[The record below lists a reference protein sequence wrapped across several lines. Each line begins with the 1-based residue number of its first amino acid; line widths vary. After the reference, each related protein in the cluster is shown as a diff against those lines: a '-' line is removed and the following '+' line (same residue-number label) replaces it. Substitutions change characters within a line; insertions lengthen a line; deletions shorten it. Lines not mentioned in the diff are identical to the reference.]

1 MSTILTCIAI
11 LIAGCLVTAVS
22 ILLIRWLVPPHL
34 RGSEERREPVFA
46 FAGVLYALVIGFVLA
61 YALDGYQTAETAAGT
76 EADSVSSLSRSATL
90 FEAENRDRL
99 GHELICYSRA
109 VINDEWPH
117 MKDGERSEL
126 ATAATD
132 RLFQSFGKLGRHNA
146 NNSALSSSL
155 ERVSD
160 LQKARATRLLK
171 SDTFLPTMFWVFMV
185 AGGFMLILFATVLKG
200 KEPIRGQV
208 MFILPVALLLICS
221 IYLVAVFE
229 QPFRGPNAI
238 EPRAME
244 RALVSVEE
252 FIPDPRADRPCP

>member
-1 MSTILTCIAI
+1 MSTVLA
-11 LIAGCLVTAVS
+11 CLVIFAVGCALTALS
-22 ILLIRWLVPPHL
+22 IFLVRTLVPAHL

-76 EADSVSSLSRSATL
+76 EADSVSSLSRAATL
-90 FEAENRDRL
+90 FDAESRDRI

-109 VINDEWPH
+109 VIDDEWPRL
-117 MKDGERSEL
+117 DEGRRSEL

-132 RLFQSFGKLGRHNA
+132 RLFQSFGKLGRTNPD
-146 NNSALSSSL
+146 NSALSASL
-155 ERVSD
+155 ERVSE

-171 SDTFLPTMFWVFMV
+171 SNTYLPTMFWVFMI

-200 KEPIRGQV
+200 REPVRGQV
-208 MFILPVALLLICS
+208 MFILPVSLLLVCS
-221 IYLVAVFE
+221 IYLVGVFE
-229 QPFRGPNAI
+229 QPFRGPNAV

-244 RALVSVEE
+244 RAQVSVTE

>member
-1 MSTILTCIAI
+1 VNTLLTCLLI
-11 LIAGCLVTAVS
+11 LIAGCLITGIS
-22 ILLIRWLVPPHL
+22 IFLVRKLVPKHL

-76 EADSVSSLSRSATL
+76 EADSVSSLSRAATL
-90 FEAENRDRL
+90 FDAESRDRI
-99 GHELICYSRA
+99 GHELICYARA
-109 VINDEWPH
+109 VVDDEWPAMQH
-117 MKDGERSEL
+117 GHRSEL

-132 RLFQSFGKLGRHNA
+132 RLFQSFGKLGRNNA
-146 NNSALSSSL
+146 DNSALSTSL

-200 KEPIRGQV
+200 REPIRGQV
-208 MFILPVALLLICS
+208 MFILPVSLLLICS
-221 IYLVAVFE
+221 IYLVYVFE
-229 QPFRGPNAI
+229 QPFRGPN
-238 EPRAME
+238 EVSPRAME
-244 RALVSVEE
+244 RALVSVKE

>member
-1 MSTILTCIAI
+1 MNTLLTCFLI
-11 LIAGCLVTAVS
+11 LLGGCAVTGIS
-22 ILLIRWLVPPHL
+22 ILLVRWLVPEHL

-46 FAGVLYALVIGFVLA
+46 FAGVLYALVVGFVLA

-90 FEAENRDRL
+90 FDAESRDRI
-99 GHELICYSRA
+99 GHELICYARA
-109 VINDEWPH
+109 VIDDEWPAMESGH
-117 MKDGERSEL
+117 RSEL

-132 RLFQSFGKLGRHNA
+132 RLFQSFGKLGRHSTD
-146 NNSALSSSL
+146 NSALSTSL
-155 ERVSD
+155 ERVND

-221 IYLVAVFE
+221 VYLVAVFE
-229 QPFRGPNAI
+229 QPFKGPNEI
-238 EPRAME
+238 HPRAMG
-244 RALVSVEE
+244 RALISVEE
-252 FIPDPRADRPCP
+252 FVPDPRADRPCP

>member
-1 MSTILTCIAI
+1 MSTVLTCLAI
-11 LIAGCLVTAVS
+11 LAAGCTVTALS
-22 ILLIRWLVPPHL
+22 IFLIRKFVPYEL
-34 RGSEERREPVFA
+34 KGSEERREPVFA

-61 YALDGYQTAETAAGT
+61 YALDGYQAAETAAGT
-76 EADSVSSLSRSATL
+76 EADSVGSLSRAATL
-90 FEAENRDRL
+90 FDAESRDRL

-109 VINDEWPH
+109 VIEDEWPR
-117 MKDGERSEL
+117 MQEGERSEL
-126 ATAATD
+126 ASAATD
-132 RLFQSFGKLGRHNA
+132 RLFQSFGKLGRNA
-146 NNSALSSSL
+146 ADNSALSASL

-171 SDTFLPTMFWVFMV
+171 ADTFLPTMFWVFMI

-200 KEPIRGQV
+200 REPIRGQV
-208 MFILPVALLLICS
+208 LFILPVSLLLISS

-229 QPFRGPNAI
+229 QPFRGPNRI

-244 RALVSVEE
+244 RALVSVTE

>member
-1 MSTILTCIAI
+1 MSTILICLAI
-11 LIAGCLVTAVS
+11 LVAACLVTAIS
-22 ILLIRWLVPPHL
+22 ILLIRWLVPAYL

-61 YALDGYQTAETAAGT
+61 YALDGYQAAETAAGT
-76 EADSVSSLSRSATL
+76 EADSVSSLSRAATL
-90 FEAENRDRL
+90 FDAERRDRL

-109 VINDEWPH
+109 VIDDEWPR
-117 MKDGERSEL
+117 MSEGERSEL
-126 ATAATD
+126 TSAATD
-132 RLFQSFGKLGRHNA
+132 RLFQSFGKLGRNNA
-146 NNSALSSSL
+146 SSSALSSSL
-155 ERVSD
+155 ERVSE

-185 AGGFMLILFATVLKG
+185 AGGFMLVLFATVLKG
-200 KEPIRGQV
+200 REPIRGQV
-208 MFILPVALLLICS
+208 MFILPVTLLITCS

-244 RALVSVEE
+244 RAQVSVEE

>member
-1 MSTILTCIAI
+1 MSTLVACI
-11 LIAGCLVTAVS
+11 LILLVGCSVTAAS
-22 ILLIRWLVPPHL
+22 IFLIRRFVPDSL
-34 RGSEERREPVFA
+34 KGNEERREPVFA

-76 EADSVSSLSRSATL
+76 EADSVSSLSRAATL
-90 FEAENRDRL
+90 FDAESRDRL

-109 VINDEWPH
+109 VIDDEWP
-117 MKDGERSEL
+117 KLSEGQRSEL

-132 RLFQSFGKLGRHNA
+132 RLFQSFGKLGRTNPD
-146 NNSALSSSL
+146 NSALSASL

-160 LQKARATRLLK
+160 LQKARASRLLK
-171 SDTFLPTMFWVFMV
+171 SNTFLPSMFWVFMV
-185 AGGFMLILFATVLKG
+185 AGAIMLILFATVLKG
-200 KEPIRGQV
+200 REPVRGQIL
-208 MFILPVALLLICS
+208 FILPVALLLTCS

-238 EPRAME
+238 KPRAME
-244 RALVSVEE
+244 RAQVSVTE

>member
-1 MSTILTCIAI
+1 VNTVLTCLAI
-11 LIAGCLVTAVS
+11 LAGGCLVTAVS
-22 ILLIRWLVPPHL
+22 IVLVKWLVPESL

-76 EADSVSSLSRSATL
+76 EADSVSSLSRAATL
-90 FEAENRDRL
+90 FDAESRDRI
-99 GHELICYSRA
+99 GHELICYARA
-109 VINDEWPH
+109 VSDDEWPAMTEGH
-117 MKDGERSEL
+117 RSEL

-132 RLFQSFGKLGRHNA
+132 RLFQSFGKLGRNNA
-146 NNSALSSSL
+146 DNSALSDSL
-155 ERVSD
+155 ERVND

-171 SDTFLPTMFWVFMV
+171 SDTYLPTMFWVFMV

-200 KEPIRGQV
+200 REPIRGQV
-208 MFILPVALLLICS
+208 LFILPVSLLLICS

-229 QPFRGPNAI
+229 QPFRGPNEI

>member
-1 MSTILTCIAI
+1 MTTLVACIAI
-11 LIAGCLVTAVS
+11 FAVGCALTAASIFLVRTF
-22 ILLIRWLVPPHL
+22 VPESL

-76 EADSVSSLSRSATL
+76 EADSVSSLSRAATL
-90 FEAENRDRL
+90 FDAESRDRL

-109 VINDEWPH
+109 VIEDEWP
-117 MKDGERSEL
+117 GLSEGQRSEL

-132 RLFQSFGKLGRHNA
+132 RLFQSFGKLGRSNPD
-146 NNSALSSSL
+146 NSALSASL

-171 SDTFLPTMFWVFMV
+171 SNTFLPKMFWIFMV
-185 AGGFMLILFATVLKG
+185 GGGIMLILFATVLKG
-200 KEPIRGQV
+200 REPIRGQIL
-208 MFILPVALLLICS
+208 FILPVALLLTCS

-244 RALVSVEE
+244 RAQVSVTE

>member
-1 MSTILTCIAI
+1 MSTILACFLI
-11 LIAGCLVTAVS
+11 LIVGCTVTGLSIFLV
-22 ILLIRWLVPPHL
+22 RKLVPEHL

-61 YALDGYQTAETAAGT
+61 YALEGYQTAETAAGT
-76 EADSVSSLSRSATL
+76 EADSVSSLSRAATL
-90 FEAENRDRL
+90 FDAESRDRI

-109 VINDEWPH
+109 VIQDEWP
-117 MKDGERSEL
+117 KLSEGRRSEL

-132 RLFQSFGKLGRHNA
+132 RLFQSFGKLGRTNPD
-146 NNSALSSSL
+146 NSALSASL

-185 AGGFMLILFATVLKG
+185 VGGLMLILFATVLKG
-200 KEPIRGQV
+200 REPVRAQV
-208 MFILPVALLLICS
+208 IFILPVSLLLICS
-221 IYLVAVFE
+221 IYLVGVFE

-244 RALVSVEE
+244 RAQVSVTE

>member
-1 MSTILTCIAI
+1 MSTLLACLAI
-11 LIAGCLVTAVS
+11 FLGGCLITGIS
-22 ILLIRWLVPPHL
+22 IFLIRRFVPENL
-34 RGSEERREPVFA
+34 KGSEERREPVFA

-90 FEAENRDRL
+90 FDAESRDRI
-99 GHELICYSRA
+99 GHELICYARA
-109 VINDEWPH
+109 VIDDEWPAMSH
-117 MKDGERSEL
+117 GHRSEL

-132 RLFQSFGKLGRHNA
+132 RLFQSFGKLGRNNA
-146 NNSALSSSL
+146 DNSALSTSL

-171 SDTFLPTMFWVFMV
+171 SDTFLPTMFWVFMI

-200 KEPIRGQV
+200 REPVRGQI
-208 MFILPVALLLICS
+208 MFILPVSLLVICS
-221 IYLVAVFE
+221 VYLVFVFE
-229 QPFRGPNAI
+229 QPFRGPN
-238 EPRAME
+238 EVQPRAME
-244 RALVSVEE
+244 RALVSVTE

>member
-1 MSTILTCIAI
+1 MSTVLTCLAI
-11 LIAGCLVTAVS
+11 LAAGCAVTALS
-22 ILLIRWLVPPHL
+22 IFLIRKFVPYEL
-34 RGSEERREPVFA
+34 KGSEERREPVFA

-61 YALDGYQTAETAAGT
+61 YALDGYQAAETAAGT
-76 EADSVSSLSRSATL
+76 EADSVGSLSRAATL
-90 FEAENRDRL
+90 FDAESRDRL

-109 VINDEWPH
+109 VIEDEWPR
-117 MKDGERSEL
+117 MQEGERSEL
-126 ATAATD
+126 ASAATD
-132 RLFQSFGKLGRHNA
+132 RLFQSFGKLGRNA
-146 NNSALSSSL
+146 ADNSALSASL

-171 SDTFLPTMFWVFMV
+171 ADTFLPTMFWVFMI

-200 KEPIRGQV
+200 REPIRGQV
-208 MFILPVALLLICS
+208 LFILPVSLLLISS

-229 QPFRGPNAI
+229 QPFRGPNRI

-244 RALVSVEE
+244 RALVSVTE

>member
-1 MSTILTCIAI
+1 MSTVLACLAI
-11 LIAGCLVTAVS
+11 LAAGCAVTALS
-22 ILLIRWLVPPHL
+22 IFLIRRFIPYELK
-34 RGSEERREPVFA
+34 GSEERREPVFA

-61 YALDGYQTAETAAGT
+61 YALDGYQAAETAAGT
-76 EADSVSSLSRSATL
+76 EADSVGSLSRAATL
-90 FEAENRDRL
+90 FDAESRDRL

-109 VINDEWPH
+109 VIEDEWPR
-117 MKDGERSEL
+117 MQEGERSEL
-126 ATAATD
+126 ASAATD
-132 RLFQSFGKLGRHNA
+132 RLFQSFGKLGRNA
-146 NNSALSSSL
+146 ADNSALSASL

-171 SDTFLPTMFWVFMV
+171 ADTFLPTMFWVFMI

-200 KEPIRGQV
+200 REPIRGQV
-208 MFILPVALLLICS
+208 LFILPVSLLLISS

-229 QPFRGPNAI
+229 QPFRGPNRI

-244 RALVSVEE
+244 RALVSVTE